1 MTALTA
7 DWLDIGALTDIPARG
22 GRVVKTPRGCIAVFR
37 AFDDTVFALDDR
49 CPHKGGPLSDGIVH
63 GHKVTCPLHS
73 LAIDLASGA
82 AANPEEGIVRT
93 HEIRVAEGRILLA
106 AAALR
111 L

>member
-1 MTALTA
+1 MTALTH
-7 DWLDIGALTDIPARG
+7 DWLDIGALTDIPSRG

-63 GHKVTCPLHS
+63 GHKVACPLHGLVIS
-73 LAIDLASGA
+73 LETGA
-82 AANPEEGIVRT
+82 AANPEEGAVRT
-93 HEIRVAEGRILLA
+93 HQVRVEAGRILLS

-111 L
+111 P

>member
-1 MTALTA
+1 MTALTQ

-73 LAIDLASGA
+73 LVIDLETGA
-82 AANPEEGIVRT
+82 APTPEDGAVRT
-93 HEIRVAEGRILLA
+93 HEVRVAAGRLLLSA
-106 AAALR
+106 DALR
-111 L
+111 P